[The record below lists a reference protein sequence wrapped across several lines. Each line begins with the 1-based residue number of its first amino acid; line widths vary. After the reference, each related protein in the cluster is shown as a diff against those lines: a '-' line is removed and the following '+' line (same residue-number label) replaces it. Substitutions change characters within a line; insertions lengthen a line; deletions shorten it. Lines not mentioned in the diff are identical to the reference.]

1 MTALDNTPKFQF
13 TTHEGTEL
21 VATLMGEPGSRQV
34 FISKHGQDYGSF
46 SLKQLLN
53 SEISMFAPRG
63 EVQTCS
69 EDDLILIDL
78 VRVNALAQWVQSVA
92 LGRDEGEQE

>member
-1 MTALDNTPKFQF
+1 MNDFDNTPKYQF
-13 TTHEGTEL
+13 TTHEGIEL
-21 VATLMGEPGSRQV
+21 VATLSGAPGSRKV

-78 VRVNALAQWVQSVA
+78 IRTNALAQWAQSVA